1 MSDELD
7 GLDPS
12 VRSIV
17 TEARRPVTI
26 DPAARRR
33 LAEALRA
40 EPMPQRGSRVFDW
53 FFEPKTFALPRLT
66 TVALAAGLVGIGVL
80 TGLTLNRDGR
90 APIEQ
95 PRAVAESSQLPDSVA
110 PRVVK
115 FVLIAPQASRVAVVG
130 DFNRWDGTATPAVRQ
145 ADGTWTTFV
154 PLAPGRH
161 VYSFMVDGTHF
172 VTDPSAP
179 IAPDDGYGQKNSVVV
194 VTGGRA
200 SS

>member
-1 MSDELD
+1 MSDELEA
-7 GLDPS
+7 LDPS

-17 TEARRPVTI
+17 TEARRPVAI

-33 LAEALRA
+33 LVEALRA
-40 EPMPQRGSRVFDW
+40 EPVPHRSSRVREW
-53 FFEPKTFALPRLT
+53 LFEPKTFALPRLT

-80 TGLTLNRDGR
+80 TGLALNRDGR
-90 APIEQ
+90 APTER
-95 PRAVAESSQLPDSVA
+95 PRAVAESSQLPDSVV

-130 DFNRWDGTATPAVRQ
+130 DFNGWDGSATPAVRQ
-145 ADGTWTTFV
+145 ANGTWTAFF

-161 VYSFMVDGTHF
+161 VYSFVVDGTHF

-194 VTGGRA
+194 VTGA